1 MVTEAGFITIP
12 TYIENLVVKK
22 MALYYFQPD
31 GFVVK
36 GTKNECGLDQN
47 LNKIKRFTENHN
59 GLFNLVSKSNNE
71 AIIRISGAI
80 GLVFEKIVNEK
91 ENEINEKQ
99 YKLFSE
105 AN

>member
-59 GLFNLVSKSNNE
+59 GFYFRHYGQFHNIFGQVCS
-71 AIIRISGAI
+71 
-80 GLVFEKIVNEK
+80 
-91 ENEINEKQ
+91 INPKPDS
-99 YKLFSE
+99 FHC
-105 AN
+105 